1 MKAKMIVVSLGLLCA
16 VAMMYANSLD
26 LWELLLRLNLVPKP
40 WIPLYYQLNTPVG
53 YTMGMQYVSIVGSI
67 MISSCYVKCLKKHL
81 KERKNLR
88 GPERQKQL
96 ALIQIVLI
104 YPFVMI
110 IALFIA
116 QKASLAISTQ
126 QVDWIMEA
134 VKVIERNIS
143 SILPEC
149 RKIKIINVSTI
160 LSIKSLCI

>member
-1 MKAKMIVVSLGLLCA
+1 
-16 VAMMYANSLD
+16 
-26 LWELLLRLNLVPKP
+26 
-40 WIPLYYQLNTPVG
+40 
-53 YTMGMQYVSIVGSI
+53 MGMQHVSIVGSI

-116 QKASLAISTQ
+116 QKASLALSTQ

-160 LSIKSLCI
+160 LSIKSLCV